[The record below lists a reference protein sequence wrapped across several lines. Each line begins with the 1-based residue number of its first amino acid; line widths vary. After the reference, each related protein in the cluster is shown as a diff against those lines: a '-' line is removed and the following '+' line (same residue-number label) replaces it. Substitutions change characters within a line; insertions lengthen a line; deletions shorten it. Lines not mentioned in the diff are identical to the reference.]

1 MHNIESMTI
10 ADVYKMKHDIL
21 GLKIDF
27 VNYSKITV
35 YESLQILHIGAG
47 KLLTLCTS
55 MAKYTILCMLK
66 HGKYS

>member
-1 MHNIESMTI
+1 MTI
-10 ADVYKMKHDIL
+10 ADVYKMKHDTL
-21 GLKIDF
+21 GLVCHVQILTII
-27 VNYSKITV
+27 NYPKITA
-35 YESLQILHIGAG
+35 YESLQILYIGAG